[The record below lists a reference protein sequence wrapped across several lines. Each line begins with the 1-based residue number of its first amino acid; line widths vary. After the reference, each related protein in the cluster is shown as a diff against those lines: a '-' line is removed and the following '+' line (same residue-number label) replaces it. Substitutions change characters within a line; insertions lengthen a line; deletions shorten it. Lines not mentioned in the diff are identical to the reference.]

1 MRIETTILKNLLHDE
16 DYARK
21 VVPHLRE
28 EYFQDKIERAIA
40 SQILKFFIK
49 FNKPA
54 SVNCGVPHIVGTELP
69 CVVNP

>member
-28 EYFQDKIERAIA
+28 EYFQDKIERAA
-40 SQILKFFIK
+40 SKLELVQVRRYTEGMNSNLDGINWAKH
-49 FNKPA
+49 FN
-54 SVNCGVPHIVGTELP
+54 N
-69 CVVNP
+69 

>member
-49 FNKPA
+49 FSNLGLILY
-54 SVNCGVPHIVGTELP
+54 SISLFTI
-69 CVVNP
+69 

>member
-49 FNKPA
+49 FIIHFNRF
-54 SVNCGVPHIVGTELP
+54 
-69 CVVNP
+69 